1 MPQVLRDF
9 SDKFV
14 VEFVKNYY
22 EEMLKTN
29 KNY

>member
-1 MPQVLRDF
+1 MSQVLRDF

-14 VEFVKNYY
+14 VEFVKSFYD
-22 EEMLKTN
+22 EMLKTN